1 MSVASY
7 MLKQTVGH
15 YKSPKNVE
23 LYIELVFSGRY
34 QLVFL
39 GIYHTDTKENLG
51 RYILVSFF
59 WREPLFPSKRGHW
72 PPF

>member
-1 MSVASY
+1 MWYINTDTGQAASI
-7 MLKQTVGH
+7 KTRVVI
-15 YKSPKNVE
+15 KA
-23 LYIELVFSGRY
+23 VFSGRY

-39 GIYHTDTKENLG
+39 GIYHTDTKGNLG

-59 WREPLFPSKRGHW
+59 WREPIFPLKRGHW